1 MAERDLPGESGQ
13 ECQPTRP
20 HGVDTDGVEQED
32 VPAGPQG
39 CQHQAGDKNGEP
51 DAVKSRVQDCHVLD
65 IAGLKVSRWSEAHAR
80 NHGNGETRERGN
92 TATLRTTDGSWC
104 AF

>member
-32 VPAGPQG
+32 VPARPQG
-39 CQHQAGDKNGEP
+39 CQHQAGEKNAEP
-51 DAVKSRVQDCHVLD
+51 DAVKSRVQYCHVLNVCSLEV
-65 IAGLKVSRWSEAHAR
+65 ARRAEAHR
-80 NHGNGETRERGN
+80 GPTGNAGTGERGN
-92 TATLRTTDGSWC
+92 TDRTDW
-104 AF
+104 A